1 MLTELRIENFAIIQE
16 LELNFRPGLTTF
28 TGETGAGK
36 SIILDAIMTL
46 LGGRADTTLIRSG
59 AERAN
64 VEGVFTIPEA
74 NRDAVLA
81 LLESEGLLDDSQLL
95 SLGRELRINGRSL
108 ARVNGRVVNISLLR
122 ELGAYL
128 VDIHGQS
135 EHLSLLNVRQHLR
148 LLDHFA
154 GTQADLS
161 AYQAAYHELR
171 RVQKELAALRE
182 SERDAARRIDLL
194 EYQAGEIEAASLKP
208 DEEEPL
214 RQELTRLANAE
225 ALAGLSQ
232 QALTLLDEGSPDS
245 PAVSD
250 LLGQVASTLEALSR
264 IDRDQA
270 GLVESA
276 QAAAI
281 ILAELTRDL
290 RAYGESIEFNPRRL
304 EQAEER
310 MDLIQRLKRKYGGS
324 VEAAL
329 EFARAARRELEQITH
344 AGERIAELEE
354 REGELLKK
362 LAVQGEA
369 LSMRRKEAAGLLAA
383 AVEKEL
389 DDLNMAGAKF
399 AVDIHHQPDEKGLQL
414 EDGSR
419 AAFDETG
426 IDRVEFL
433 IAPNLGE
440 GLKPLVKIA
449 SGGETSRLMLA
460 LKKTL
465 IEADS
470 IPTLIF
476 DEIDQGIGGRV
487 GAVVGEK
494 LWALGR
500 QHQVLCVTHLPQLA
514 AFGDQQFAV
523 RKGVDGGRTTTRVE
537 PLAGEARLAELAQM
551 LGAVTPVN
559 LDAARETLQLAQ
571 ERTAQLAGEQRQ
583 REF

>member
-16 LELNFRPGLTTF
+16 LELALKPGLTTF

-36 SIILDAIMTL
+36 SIILDAIVTL
-46 LGGRADTTLIRSG
+46 LGGRADTTLIRAG

-64 VEGVFTIPEA
+64 VEGVFTIPQV
-74 NRDAVLA
+74 NREPVLA
-81 LLESEGLLDDSQLL
+81 LLESEGLLDDPNLL
-95 SLGRELRINGRSL
+95 SLARELRVNGRSL
-108 ARVNGRVVNISLLR
+108 ARVNGRVVNTSLMR
-122 ELGAYL
+122 DLGAYL

-148 LLDHFA
+148 LLDHYA
-154 GTQADLS
+154 GTQAELS
-161 AYQAAYHELR
+161 AYQSTYRELR
-171 RVQKELAALRE
+171 RVQKELASLRE
-182 SERDAARRIDLL
+182 SERDAARRSDLL
-194 EYQAGEIEAASLKP
+194 AYQANEIEAANLKL
-208 DEEEPL
+208 DEEGPL

-225 ALAGLSQ
+225 NLAELSQ
-232 QALTLLDEGSPDS
+232 QALNLLDEGSAETPS
-245 PAVSD
+245 VSD
-250 LLGQVASTLEALSR
+250 LLGQAASALGALSR
-264 IDRDQA
+264 IDQDQA
-270 GLVESA
+270 GLAESA
-276 QAAAI
+276 QATV
-281 ILAELTRDL
+281 ESLTEIARNL
-290 RAYGESIEFNPRRL
+290 RAYSDSIEFNPRRL

-310 MDLIQRLKRKYGGS
+310 LDLIQRLKRKYGGS
-324 VEAAL
+324 IEAVL
-329 EFARAARRELEQITH
+329 EFARAARQELEQISH
-344 AGERIAELEE
+344 AGELIAELEA
-354 REGELLKK
+354 REGRLLEA
-362 LAVQGEA
+362 LAAQGEA
-369 LSMRRKEAAGLLAA
+369 LSRQRKQAAGALAA
-383 AVEKEL
+383 AVENEL
-389 DDLNMAGAKF
+389 DDLNMAGAQF
-399 AVDIHHQPDEKGLQL
+399 AVDIHLQPDAKGLQL
-414 EDGSR
+414 ADGSR

-514 AFGDQQFAV
+514 AFGDQQLSV
-523 RKGVDGGRTTTRVE
+523 RKAVDGGRTTTRVE
-537 PLAGEARLAELAQM
+537 LLDGESRLVELAQM
-551 LGAVTPVN
+551 LGAATRVN
-559 LDAARETLQLAQ
+559 LDAARETLQSAQ
-571 ERTAQLAGEQRQ
+571 SRTAQLAAAKQG
-583 REF
+583 